1 MSTGQPDHAYRVTAT
16 THWVI
21 EWTGAGQS
29 GTIELDLTT
38 EPLLIRV
45 GEAQVLT
52 Q

>member
-1 MSTGQPDHAYRVTAT
+1 V
-16 THWVI
+16 V
-21 EWTGAGQS
+21 EWNGGGQS

-38 EPLLIRV
+38 EPLPIRV